1 MIYCYHRL
9 LLGGVTLKYQKV
21 MKYGAIV
28 LSIAFLV
35 LEVYLWIRMQNTWD
49 DLILSQSSYE
59 SAGLMFAGLFQYGSF
74 FLGIFLIP
82 IVWLEYWL
90 ITIFCHVYQKYL
102 GFKKIFSR
110 YVNCYSYFGFACII
124 HSNFMFDL
132 VCSLI
137 FKTLFLSTFV

>member
-21 MKYGAIV
+21 MKRCAIV

-102 GFKKIFSR
+102 GFKK
-110 YVNCYSYFGFACII
+110 YFLAMLIAILILVLLVLFIRILCLIWFA
-124 HSNFMFDL
+124 L
-132 VCSLI
+132 
-137 FKTLFLSTFV
+137 

>member
-102 GFKKIFSR
+102 GFKK
-110 YVNCYSYFGFACII
+110 YFLAMLIAILILVLLVLFIRILCLIWFA
-124 HSNFMFDL
+124 L
-132 VCSLI
+132 
-137 FKTLFLSTFV
+137 

>member
-21 MKYGAIV
+21 MKRCAIV

-74 FLGIFLIP
+74 FLGIFLIS

-102 GFKKIFSR
+102 GFKKIFLATLIAILILVLLVLFIR
-110 YVNCYSYFGFACII
+110 ILCLIWFA
-124 HSNFMFDL
+124 L
-132 VCSLI
+132 
-137 FKTLFLSTFV
+137 

>member
-59 SAGLMFAGLFQYGSF
+59 SARLMFAGLFQYGSF

-102 GFKKIFSR
+102 GLKKFFLATLI
-110 YVNCYSYFGFACII
+110 AI
-124 HSNFMFDL
+124 
-132 VCSLI
+132 LI
-137 FKTLFLSTFV
+137 FVLLVLFIRILCLIWFAL

>member
-1 MIYCYHRL
+1 MIYCYHRS

-102 GFKKIFSR
+102 GFKKIFLATLIAILILVLLVLFIR
-110 YVNCYSYFGFACII
+110 ILWLIWFA
-124 HSNFMFDL
+124 L
-132 VCSLI
+132 
-137 FKTLFLSTFV
+137 

>member
-21 MKYGAIV
+21 MKRCAIV

-59 SAGLMFAGLFQYGSF
+59 SVGLIFAGLFQYGSF

-102 GFKKIFSR
+102 GFKKIFLATLIAILILVLLVLFIR
-110 YVNCYSYFGFACII
+110 ILCLIWFA
-124 HSNFMFDL
+124 L
-132 VCSLI
+132 
-137 FKTLFLSTFV
+137 

>member
-1 MIYCYHRL
+1 MIYCYHQS

-102 GFKKIFSR
+102 GFKK
-110 YVNCYSYFGFACII
+110 YFLATLIAILILVLLVLFIRILWLIWFA
-124 HSNFMFDL
+124 L
-132 VCSLI
+132 
-137 FKTLFLSTFV
+137 

>member
-102 GFKKIFSR
+102 GFKKNFLATLIAILILVLLVLFIR
-110 YVNCYSYFGFACII
+110 ILCLIWFA
-124 HSNFMFDL
+124 L
-132 VCSLI
+132 
-137 FKTLFLSTFV
+137 

>member
-102 GFKKIFSR
+102 GFKK
-110 YVNCYSYFGFACII
+110 YFLAMLIAILILVLLVLFIRILWLIWFA
-124 HSNFMFDL
+124 L
-132 VCSLI
+132 
-137 FKTLFLSTFV
+137 

>member
-1 MIYCYHRL
+1 MIYCYHQS

-21 MKYGAIV
+21 MKRCAIV

-35 LEVYLWIRMQNTWD
+35 LEAYLWIRMQNTWD

-102 GFKKIFSR
+102 GFKKIFLATLIAILILVLLVLFIR
-110 YVNCYSYFGFACII
+110 ILCLIWFA
-124 HSNFMFDL
+124 L
-132 VCSLI
+132 
-137 FKTLFLSTFV
+137 

>member
-102 GFKKIFSR
+102 GFKKIFLATLIAILILVLLVLFIR
-110 YVNCYSYFGFACII
+110 ILWLIWFA
-124 HSNFMFDL
+124 L
-132 VCSLI
+132 
-137 FKTLFLSTFV
+137 

>member
-1 MIYCYHRL
+1 MIYCYHQS

-21 MKYGAIV
+21 MKRCAIV

-102 GFKKIFSR
+102 GLKKF
-110 YVNCYSYFGFACII
+110 FLATII
-124 HSNFMFDL
+124 AI
-132 VCSLI
+132 LI
-137 FKTLFLSTFV
+137 FVLLILFIRILCLIWFAL

>member
-102 GFKKIFSR
+102 GLKNFFLATLIAILILVLLVLFIR
-110 YVNCYSYFGFACII
+110 ILCLIWFA
-124 HSNFMFDL
+124 L
-132 VCSLI
+132 
-137 FKTLFLSTFV
+137 

>member
-102 GFKKIFSR
+102 GL
-110 YVNCYSYFGFACII
+110 A
-124 HSNFMFDL
+124 ML
-132 VCSLI
+132 
-137 FKTLFLSTFV
+137 

>member
-102 GFKKIFSR
+102 GFKKFFLATLIAILILVLLVLFIR
-110 YVNCYSYFGFACII
+110 ILCLIWFA
-124 HSNFMFDL
+124 L
-132 VCSLI
+132 
-137 FKTLFLSTFV
+137 

>member
-1 MIYCYHRL
+1 MKEKMIYCYHRL

-102 GFKKIFSR
+102 GFKKIFLATLIAILILVLLVLFIR
-110 YVNCYSYFGFACII
+110 ILCLIWFA
-124 HSNFMFDL
+124 L
-132 VCSLI
+132 
-137 FKTLFLSTFV
+137 

>member
-1 MIYCYHRL
+1 MIYCYHQS

-21 MKYGAIV
+21 MKRCAIV
-28 LSIAFLV
+28 LSIVFLV

-59 SAGLMFAGLFQYGSF
+59 STGLMFAGLFQYGSF

-102 GFKKIFSR
+102 GFKKFFLATLIAILILVLLVLFIR
-110 YVNCYSYFGFACII
+110 ILWLIWFA
-124 HSNFMFDL
+124 L
-132 VCSLI
+132 
-137 FKTLFLSTFV
+137 

>member
-59 SAGLMFAGLFQYGSF
+59 SAGLMFAGIFQYGSF

-102 GFKKIFSR
+102 GFKKNFLATLIAILILVLLVLFIR
-110 YVNCYSYFGFACII
+110 ILCLIWFA
-124 HSNFMFDL
+124 L
-132 VCSLI
+132 
-137 FKTLFLSTFV
+137 

>member
-28 LSIAFLV
+28 LSIVFLV

-102 GFKKIFSR
+102 GFKKIFLATLIAILILVLLVLFIR
-110 YVNCYSYFGFACII
+110 ILWLIWFA
-124 HSNFMFDL
+124 L
-132 VCSLI
+132 
-137 FKTLFLSTFV
+137 

>member
-21 MKYGAIV
+21 MKRCAIV

-102 GFKKIFSR
+102 GFKKIFL
-110 YVNCYSYFGFACII
+110 ATLIAI
-124 HSNFMFDL
+124 LIL
-132 VCSLI
+132 VLLVLFIRILWLI
-137 FKTLFLSTFV
+137 WYAL

>member
-1 MIYCYHRL
+1 MIYCYHQS

-21 MKYGAIV
+21 MKRCAIV

-102 GFKKIFSR
+102 GLKKKFLATLI
-110 YVNCYSYFGFACII
+110 AI
-124 HSNFMFDL
+124 
-132 VCSLI
+132 LI
-137 FKTLFLSTFV
+137 FVLLVLFIRILCLIWFAL

>member
-1 MIYCYHRL
+1 MIYCYHQS

-102 GFKKIFSR
+102 GFKKIFLATLIAILILVLLVLFIR
-110 YVNCYSYFGFACII
+110 ILCLIWFA
-124 HSNFMFDL
+124 L
-132 VCSLI
+132 
-137 FKTLFLSTFV
+137 

>member
-1 MIYCYHRL
+1 MIYCYHQL
-9 LLGGVTLKYQKV
+9 LLGGVALKYQKV
-21 MKYGAIV
+21 MKYGVIV

-49 DLILSQSSYE
+49 DLILSRSSYE

-102 GFKKIFSR
+102 GFKKIFLATLIAILILVLLVLFIR
-110 YVNCYSYFGFACII
+110 ILCLIWFA
-124 HSNFMFDL
+124 L
-132 VCSLI
+132 
-137 FKTLFLSTFV
+137 

>member
-49 DLILSQSSYE
+49 DLILSRSSYE

-102 GFKKIFSR
+102 GFKKIFLATLIAILILVLLVLFIR
-110 YVNCYSYFGFACII
+110 ILWLIWFA
-124 HSNFMFDL
+124 L
-132 VCSLI
+132 
-137 FKTLFLSTFV
+137 

>member
-1 MIYCYHRL
+1 MKEKMIYCYHRL

-102 GFKKIFSR
+102 GFKKIFLATLIAILILVLLVLFIR
-110 YVNCYSYFGFACII
+110 ILWLIWFA
-124 HSNFMFDL
+124 L
-132 VCSLI
+132 
-137 FKTLFLSTFV
+137 

>member
-1 MIYCYHRL
+1 MIYCYHQS

-21 MKYGAIV
+21 MKRCAIV

-102 GFKKIFSR
+102 GLKK
-110 YVNCYSYFGFACII
+110 
-124 HSNFMFDL
+124 NFL
-132 VCSLI
+132 ATLIAILI
-137 FKTLFLSTFV
+137 FVLLVLFIRILCLIWFAL

>member
-1 MIYCYHRL
+1 MKEKMIYCYHRS

-21 MKYGAIV
+21 MKRCAIV

-102 GFKKIFSR
+102 GFKKIFLATLIAILILVLLVLFIR
-110 YVNCYSYFGFACII
+110 ILCLIWFA
-124 HSNFMFDL
+124 L
-132 VCSLI
+132 
-137 FKTLFLSTFV
+137 

>member
-102 GFKKIFSR
+102 GFKK
-110 YVNCYSYFGFACII
+110 
-124 HSNFMFDL
+124 NFLATLIAILIL
-132 VCSLI
+132 VLLVLFIRILWLI
-137 FKTLFLSTFV
+137 WYAL

>member
-1 MIYCYHRL
+1 MIYCYHRS

-21 MKYGAIV
+21 MKRCAIV

-102 GFKKIFSR
+102 GFKKIFL
-110 YVNCYSYFGFACII
+110 ATLIAI
-124 HSNFMFDL
+124 LIL
-132 VCSLI
+132 VLLVLFIRILWLI
-137 FKTLFLSTFV
+137 WYAL

>member
-1 MIYCYHRL
+1 MIYCYHQS

-21 MKYGAIV
+21 MKRCAIV

-102 GFKKIFSR
+102 GFKK
-110 YVNCYSYFGFACII
+110 
-124 HSNFMFDL
+124 NFLATLIAILIL
-132 VCSLI
+132 VLLVLFIRILWLI
-137 FKTLFLSTFV
+137 WYAL

>member
-21 MKYGAIV
+21 MKRCAIV

-102 GFKKIFSR
+102 GFKKSFLATLIAILILVLLVLFIR
-110 YVNCYSYFGFACII
+110 ILCLIWFA
-124 HSNFMFDL
+124 L
-132 VCSLI
+132 
-137 FKTLFLSTFV
+137 

>member
-21 MKYGAIV
+21 MKYGVIV

-102 GFKKIFSR
+102 GFKKFFLATLI
-110 YVNCYSYFGFACII
+110 AI
-124 HSNFMFDL
+124 
-132 VCSLI
+132 LI
-137 FKTLFLSTFV
+137 FVLLVLFIRILCLIWFAL

>member
-1 MIYCYHRL
+1 MKEKMIYCYHRS

-21 MKYGAIV
+21 MKRCAIV

-35 LEVYLWIRMQNTWD
+35 LKVYLWIRMQNTWD

-102 GFKKIFSR
+102 GFKKIFLATLIAILILVLLVLFIR
-110 YVNCYSYFGFACII
+110 ILWLIWFA
-124 HSNFMFDL
+124 L
-132 VCSLI
+132 
-137 FKTLFLSTFV
+137 

>member
-1 MIYCYHRL
+1 MKEKMIYCYHQL

-102 GFKKIFSR
+102 GFKKIFLATLIAILILVLLVLFIR
-110 YVNCYSYFGFACII
+110 ILCLIWFA
-124 HSNFMFDL
+124 L
-132 VCSLI
+132 
-137 FKTLFLSTFV
+137 

>member
-21 MKYGAIV
+21 MKRCAIV

-102 GFKKIFSR
+102 GFKKIFLATLIAILILVLLVLFIR
-110 YVNCYSYFGFACII
+110 ILCLIWFA
-124 HSNFMFDL
+124 L
-132 VCSLI
+132 
-137 FKTLFLSTFV
+137 

>member
-21 MKYGAIV
+21 MKCCAIV

-102 GFKKIFSR
+102 GFKKIFLATLIAILILVLLVLFIR
-110 YVNCYSYFGFACII
+110 ILCLIWFA
-124 HSNFMFDL
+124 L
-132 VCSLI
+132 
-137 FKTLFLSTFV
+137 

>member
-1 MIYCYHRL
+1 MIYCYHRS

-21 MKYGAIV
+21 MKRCAIV

-102 GFKKIFSR
+102 GFKKIFLATLIAILILVLLVLFIR
-110 YVNCYSYFGFACII
+110 ILWLIWFA
-124 HSNFMFDL
+124 L
-132 VCSLI
+132 
-137 FKTLFLSTFV
+137 